1 MVSRKKL
8 ADAVRALSIDAVQK
22 ANSGHPGMPMG
33 MADIAQVL
41 FSSFLKHNPSD
52 ANWLNRDRFV
62 VSNGHG
68 SMLLYALLHLTG
80 YDISIEDIK
89 QFRQLHSKT
98 PGHPEVG
105 CTPGVETT
113 TGPLGQGLANAVGM
127 AIAEKNLA
135 SVFNKEVEIIDH
147 HTYCFV
153 GDGCLMEGISHE
165 VCSLAGTLGLGKM
178 IVFWD
183 QNGISI
189 DGKIDKWFSEN
200 TPARFAA
207 YNWQVID
214 NIDGHDHTQVEQAII
229 EAQSNQSQPTLICCK
244 TIIGYGSPNKA
255 GSAGVHGSPLGKD
268 EVILTKRQLGWEH
281 DEFYIPEEIRTV
293 WDARATGSEMQ
304 NAWQK
309 QFDIYKRNNP
319 QLATELLRR
328 IAGKLPDGYEHNAYN
343 KVINVSSQV
352 ATRKASQDVLNELG
366 KNLPELLGGSADL
379 TGSNLT
385 LHANSKA
392 ITKEDFSGN
401 YIYYGVR
408 EFGMSAIMNGLA
420 LHGGYIPYAGTFLVF
435 SDYARNAIRLSALMR
450 KRVIYVMT
458 HDSIGLGEDG
468 PTHQPI
474 EHLASLRIIPNLHV
488 WRPCDA
494 LETTVSWCEALQA
507 SEHPSVLALSR
518 QKLGVIDRQVVDPQ
532 IIAKGGYVVRD
543 FGDKVQVVVI
553 ATGSEVEIAMAA
565 AQNYHTKKVGIR
577 VVSMPCAEIF
587 AQQSEKYQKSV
598 LTDKP
603 KVAIEAGHSNYWY
616 RWVGH
621 SGRVV
626 GIDEFGDSAPG
637 DIMYK
642 TKGITVENLISKIE
656 SCVLSKLETCSV

>member
-1 MVSRKKL
+1 
-8 ADAVRALSIDAVQK
+8 
-22 ANSGHPGMPMG
+22 
-33 MADIAQVL
+33 
-41 FSSFLKHNPSD
+41 
-52 ANWLNRDRFV
+52 
-62 VSNGHG
+62 
-68 SMLLYALLHLTG
+68 
-80 YDISIEDIK
+80 
-89 QFRQLHSKT
+89 
-98 PGHPEVG
+98 
-105 CTPGVETT
+105 
-113 TGPLGQGLANAVGM
+113 
-127 AIAEKNLA
+127 
-135 SVFNKEVEIIDH
+135 
-147 HTYCFV
+147 
-153 GDGCLMEGISHE
+153 
-165 VCSLAGTLGLGKM
+165 
-178 IVFWD
+178 
-183 QNGISI
+183 
-189 DGKIDKWFSEN
+189 
-200 TPARFAA
+200 
-207 YNWQVID
+207 
-214 NIDGHDHTQVEQAII
+214 IDGHDHTQVEQAII

-494 LETTVSWCEALQA
+494 LETTVSWCEALQS

-642 TKGITVENLISKIE
+642 TKGITVANLISKIE